1 MKIIRRSVIIFLL
14 LFVIFAVA
22 LVFSYPFLAIN
33 KPINS
38 NNLVVEGWLTGHE
51 LETILFESQKYG
63 LQKVIVAGK
72 YYPSLLNNSL
82 TLKYFKKEQFVK
94 WNKPGVL
101 LLTNSSLMIDLSKL
115 LNLSTDSIYSISV
128 KASDTQRNNVFAHFN
143 LVLNGKLVGDTFVND
158 SVQEYLFEVN
168 DGNIE
173 NSFLAINF
181 DNDCHT
187 KNERRN
193 LYIESIE
200 INNKLYPIDK
210 SIAFITRDKN
220 FLTTGFNS
228 EAEGAKQYILALG
241 IAPQIIEIVEFEQAE
256 NNQTMVAAIQVKDR
270 LKSRSIKNLNVSS
283 SGLHGRRTYM
293 TYQKILGDDISVGII
308 NAELELFNRSNWY
321 SSTRGIMVMIDE
333 FFSYIFAWVYL
344 ALNY

>member
-1 MKIIRRSVIIFLL
+1 MKFFRQIIGVLL
-14 LFVIFAVA
+14 ILFVIFAIA
-22 LVFSYPFLAIN
+22 LVFSYPFLAVN
-33 KPINS
+33 KPIKS
-38 NNLVVEGWLTGHE
+38 NNLLVEAWLSGHE

-72 YYPSLLNNSL
+72 YYPSLSNNSIA
-82 TLKYFKKEQFVK
+82 LKNFKKEQFVK

-115 LNLSTDSIYSISV
+115 PDLMTDSISSISV

-143 LVLNGKLVGDTFVND
+143 MVLNGKLVGDTFVND

-168 DGNIE
+168 EGKIKS
-173 NSFLAINF
+173 SFLTINF

-187 KNERRN
+187 KSERRN

-200 INNKLYPIDK
+200 INNRLYQIDE
-210 SIAFITRDKN
+210 SFALITRDMN
-220 FLTTGFNS
+220 YLTTGFNS
-228 EAEGAKQYILALG
+228 EAERAKQYILALG
-241 IAPQIIEIVEFEQAE
+241 IDPQIIEIVEFEQAE
-256 NNQTMVAAIQVKDR
+256 NNQTLVVALLVNDLLKNR
-270 LKSRSIKNLNVSS
+270 LIKNLNVSS

-293 TYQKILGDDISVGII
+293 TYQKILGEGITVGII
-308 NAELELFNRSNWY
+308 NPEVEIFNRTNWY
-321 SSTRGIMVMIDE
+321 RTTRGIKVMIDE

-344 ALNY
+344 ELNF